1 MAMVGRV
8 RGGEGLEVKEEE
20 VKEVKESKEDLEV
33 KEEESK
39 ESKESSINPSTIPST
54 IPSTNPSTNPST
66 PLLLSSFSLPAVILP
81 HLRELL
87 RLVCRVACAAAPTPS
102 PAIRLLTLIAN
113 SRGDPSLFAN
123 LVDDFQLQVVS
134 PREFTSD
141 RHRRTQTARVL

>member
-20 VKEVKESKEDLEV
+20 VKESKEV
-33 KEEESK
+33 KEVK
-39 ESKESSINPSTIPST
+39 ESKESSINPST
-54 IPSTNPSTNPST
+54 NPSTL
-66 PLLLSSFSLPAVILP
+66 LLLSSFSLPAVILP

-141 RHRRTQTARVL
+141 RHRRTQTARVPR